1 MNIVLSSARAVGR
14 GGVAASNI
22 KRYDIAPVYH
32 KSVAGG
38 HPRESLEA
46 TFDVIQDETN
56 VSGHQLEAEA
66 ILVLCQ
72 AMSNLPHQ
80 EGRLLW
86 DENVDRCN
94 MQSRSAYSLALTM
107 PCCSERLSSF
117 WNARPYVVP

>member
-1 MNIVLSSARAVGR
+1 MLFYSSARAVGR

-22 KRYDIAPVYH
+22 KRYEIATVYH

-56 VSGHQLEAEA
+56 VSGYQLEAEA

-72 AMSNLPHQ
+72 AMSSLPHQ
-80 EGRLLW
+80 EGRLIW
-86 DENVDRCN
+86 HENMELRTGQVEAQFTN
-94 MQSRSAYSLALTM
+94 VISTLL
-107 PCCSERLSSF
+107 
-117 WNARPYVVP
+117 